1 MFANHVYLNLLP
13 DVIYL
18 VMIII
23 LPGIVSS
30 SVYQVNC
37 VRQINEVNL
46 IQYFRIILPETIVIR

>member
-1 MFANHVYLNLLP
+1 MFANHVYLDLLP

-18 VMIII
+18 VMSII

-37 VRQINEVNL
+37 IRQINEVNL
-46 IQYFRIILPETIVIR
+46 IEYFRII